1 MIEFVKSDSPLAEA
15 VNKDYVVIKETEKK
29 KYLPTQVV
37 NLMKSEG
44 YAGFS
49 VHYHTQLWQSLD
61 AKKIWQRVRNHG
73 SRKSLALV

>member
-1 MIEFVKSDSPLAEA
+1 VIEFVKSDSPLAEA

-44 YAGFS
+44 YTGFS
-49 VHYHTQLWQSLD
+49 DQIFENP
-61 AKKIWQRVRNHG
+61 KI
-73 SRKSLALV
+73 L